1 MCHTPPVR
9 PSVQAVLALALGAAV
24 ILALFGWQVVP
35 PWRTGW
41 MLSGQVGPDPVQYW
55 LGYAFFRED
64 SWRWPPGLSPR
75 WGLEIGSSVFYADSI
90 PLLAFLFK
98 ALWPVVPVD
107 QYWGMWLV
115 ACGALNAFLGWR
127 IMGLYTES
135 ALARLA
141 LGGLCALQ
149 PILINRLGGHFA
161 LGAQFLL
168 LAGLYLVL
176 RPRERGGARVAE
188 WLALVLATSL
198 IHSYLLPMVLAL
210 WLADWLAAWPG
221 RSRVRALAEAVAA
234 PAAGLFGLYLAG
246 FFALRGGHGGG
257 GAVYGGMQLD
267 LLSPFDP
274 APWGGILPNLPDP
287 GHLETGGS
295 YPGLG
300 VLLLW
305 LAALALGWRSVGP
318 ALRRRWPLALV
329 LGLMLAFAFTHRPTV
344 GGVRVELI
352 PLPEAVVELAGA
364 LRASERFFWPL
375 AYALI
380 AASGAV
386 LARRLGPRRAGL
398 ALAALF
404 AVQVADFGP
413 GAARVAHFF
422 PRDTQAQV
430 PLRLADPFWAEAAQ
444 RYQRVRLVPA
454 RNQGFPWEEVAV
466 FAATKGL
473 ETDAIYLAR
482 ADPEAMA
489 RLNADT
495 LERLRAGDHEPGTL
509 YVFRDEPSLA
519 LALRGMDGRRDFL
532 AEFDGIW
539 ALAPGWWRR

>member
-1 MCHTPPVR
+1 MCHTRPVR

-24 ILALFGWQVVP
+24 IVALFGWQVVP
-35 PWRTGW
+35 PHRTGW

-55 LGYAFFRED
+55 LGWAFFRED
-64 SWRWPPGLSPR
+64 PWRWPPGLSPR
-75 WGLEIGSSVFYADSI
+75 WGMEIGSSIFYADSI
-90 PLLAFLFK
+90 PLLAFVFK
-98 ALWPVVPVD
+98 ALRPLVAVD

-115 ACGALNAFLGWR
+115 LCGALGALMGWR
-127 IMGLYTES
+127 LMGLYTTS

-161 LGAQFLL
+161 LGAQFLIL
-168 LAGLYLVL
+168 IGLYLVL
-176 RPRERGGARVAE
+176 RPHRRAGARVAE
-188 WLALVLATSL
+188 WLALVFATSL

-210 WLADWLAAWPG
+210 WLADWIAAWPG
-221 RSRVRALAEAVAA
+221 RSRLVALAEGAAA
-234 PAAGLFGLYLAG
+234 PAAGLLGLYLAG
-246 FFALRGGHGGG
+246 FFVLGGGHGGG

-274 APWGGILPNLPDP
+274 APWGGILPDLPDP

-305 LAALALGWRSVGP
+305 LAALVLGWRSIAP

-329 LGLMLAFAFTHRPTV
+329 LGLMLAFAFTHRPSI
-344 GGVRVELI
+344 GGVRIELV
-352 PLPEAVVELAGA
+352 PLPEVVVEVAGA

-380 AASGAV
+380 VAAGAA
-386 LARRLGPRRAGL
+386 LARRFSPRRAGL
-398 ALAALF
+398 ALASLF

-413 GAARVAHFF
+413 GAARIAHFF
-422 PRDTQAQV
+422 PRDTPAHV
-430 PLRLADPFWAEAAQ
+430 PLRLSDPFWAEAAG
-444 RYQRVRLVPA
+444 RYARIRLVPA

-466 FAATKGL
+466 LAATKRL

-482 ADPEAMA
+482 ADPGAIA
-489 RLNADT
+489 HLNADT
-495 LERLRAGDHEPGTL
+495 LGRLRTGRHAPDTL
-509 YVFRDEPSLA
+509 YVFRDDASLA
-519 LALRGMDGRRDFL
+519 AALRGMDGRRDFV
-532 AEFDGIW
+532 AEFDGLYV
-539 ALAPGWWRR
+539 LAPGWWRP

>member
-1 MCHTPPVR
+1 MRIPTVLE
-9 PSVQAVLALALGAAV
+9 ALLALALGAAV
-24 ILALFGWQVVP
+24 ILALWGWQIVP
-35 PWRTGW
+35 PSRTGW

-55 LGYAFFRED
+55 LGWAFFRADE
-64 SWRWPPGLSPR
+64 WRWPPGLSPR
-75 WGLEIGSSVFYADSI
+75 WGLEVSSSVFYADSI
-90 PLLAFLFK
+90 PLLALLFK
-98 ALWPVVPVD
+98 ALRPLVLVD

-115 ACGALNAFLGWR
+115 ACGALNALMGWR
-127 IMGLYTES
+127 ILGLCTS
-135 ALARLA
+135 NPLARLA

-149 PILINRLGGHFA
+149 PILLNRLGGHFA

-168 LAGLYLVL
+168 LMGLYLVL
-176 RPRERGGARVAE
+176 RPRGRAGARVAE

-198 IHSYLLPMVLAL
+198 IHSYLLPMALAL
-210 WLADWLAAWPG
+210 WLADWLREWPG
-221 RSRVRALAEAVAA
+221 RPRLRAVAEAAAA
-234 PAAGLFGLYLAG
+234 PAIGVFGLYLAG
-246 FFALRGGHGGG
+246 FFVLRGGHGGG

-267 LLSPFDP
+267 LLSPLDP
-274 APWGGILPNLPDP
+274 APWGGILPDLPDP

-305 LAALALGWRSVGP
+305 ALALALGWRRIG
-318 ALRRRWPLALV
+318 ATLRRRWPLAMV
-329 LGLMLAFAFTHRPTV
+329 LGLMLLFAFTHRPTV
-344 GGVRVELI
+344 GGWRVELL
-352 PLPEAVVELAGA
+352 PLPDAVVELAGA

-380 AASGAV
+380 AWSGAV
-386 LARRLGPRRAGL
+386 LVRRLGSRRAGL

-422 PRDTQAQV
+422 PPTPAQV
-430 PLRLADPFWAEAAQ
+430 PLRLSDPFWAEAAG
-444 RYQRVRLVPA
+444 RYGRIRLVPA
-454 RNQGFPWEEVAV
+454 RNQGYPWEEVAV

-473 ETDAIYLAR
+473 ATDAIYLAR
-482 ADPEAMA
+482 ADPDAMA

-495 LERLRAGDHEPGTL
+495 AERLRTGNHEPGTL

-519 LALRGMDGRRDFL
+519 LALRGMDGRRDFV
-532 AEFDGIW
+532 AEFDGLW
-539 ALAPGWWRR
+539 VLAPAWWRR